1 MAASRTGVRVS
12 SCPRVLVD
20 IGRGLDATNQLFVEV
35 CVVLV
40 SAGATGHARVR
51 AKGVA
56 CGAPVV
62 RSRACVCRAHK
73 GEPPLGRCLVQQRE
87 L

>member
-20 IGRGLDATNQLFVEV
+20 IGRGLDATNQLFVEA

-40 SAGATGHARVR
+40 SAAAMGRVGVYAMGVVSGAV
-51 AKGVA
+51 
-56 CGAPVV
+56 VV
-62 RSRACVCRAHK
+62 RGRACVCCAQK

-87 L
+87 Q